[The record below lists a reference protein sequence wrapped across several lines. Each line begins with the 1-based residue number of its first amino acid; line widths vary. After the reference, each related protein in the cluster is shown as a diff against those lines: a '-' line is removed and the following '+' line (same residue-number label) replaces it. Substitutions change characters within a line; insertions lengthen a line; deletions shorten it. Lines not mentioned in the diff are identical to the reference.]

1 MSNMSA
7 KQICHGAYVQAFPD
21 DKNIQKKEFQ
31 TICFI
36 FFLSTGLYF
45 EETKRFKNMFSYL
58 GLETDLV
65 DDFPIC
71 LWRLAVLNVFIII
84 LLFAFVSL
92 YDFQIL
98 DLGNVDSEDDDNVD
112 SDDNKS

>member
-1 MSNMSA
+1 MTEIFKRKSFKLSA
-7 KQICHGAYVQAFPD
+7 L
-21 DKNIQKKEFQ
+21 
-31 TICFI
+31 

-45 EETKRFKNMFSYL
+45 EETKHSKNMFSYL
-58 GLETDLV
+58 GLETDLA

-71 LWRLAVLNVFIII
+71 FWRLAVLNVFVII
-84 LLFAFVSL
+84 LLFFFVSL

-112 SDDNKS
+112 SNDNKS